1 MTLTDAILAD
11 HSHVEVVCGKRKL
24 VGAKDFN
31 GERYFV
37 VYQGDRKLT
46 ETVNEDEAVRFLI
59 GAK

>member
-1 MTLTDAILAD
+1 MTIVDGILAD
-11 HSHVEVVCGKRKL
+11 RSRIEVVCGKRKL

-31 GERYFV
+31 GERYFI
-37 VYQGDRKLT
+37 VYQGNKKLT